1 MAELSLMSKNYAALV
16 KQIASLQ
23 AEAEKVRKQE
33 IEGVVARIRDAI
45 AHYQLS
51 AADLGF
57 GAKGPARAAKAPA
70 KRGRKPGKAKKT
82 SAAVK
87 FRDEAGNT
95 WVGRGKRPQW
105 LRDALAGGK
114 QLADFAVK

>member
-23 AEAEKVRKQE
+23 AEAEKVRRQE
-33 IEGVVARIRDAI
+33 VDGVIARIRDAI
-45 AHYQLS
+45 AFYQLS

-57 GAKGPARAAKAPA
+57 GARGPAKAPKVAA

-82 SAAVK
+82 TAAIK
-87 FRDEAGNT
+87 FRDEAGNS

-114 QLADFAVK
+114 QLDDFLVK

>member
-1 MAELSLMSKNYAALV
+1 MSDQPFMTKNYASLV

-23 AEAEKVRKQE
+23 AEAEKVRQQE
-33 IEGVVARIRDAI
+33 IDGVIARIREAI
-45 AHYQLS
+45 AFYQLS

-82 SAAVK
+82 TAAVK

-114 QLADFAVK
+114 QLADFTVK